1 MFKNKPRTN
10 KTKQKLDYLAVYPK
24 AFNYVLS
31 SDLCGRLG
39 KVPWK
44 PEMKVKHATEANFEP
59 GTEVHGEVLTQMP
72 Y

>member
-1 MFKNKPRTN
+1 MC
-10 KTKQKLDYLAVYPK
+10 YLL
-24 AFNYVLS
+24 VLS

-44 PEMKVKHATEANFEP
+44 PEVKVKHATEAIFEP